1 MLLNKHLFIIG
12 VFAVIFDSSKRVLL
26 CHRTDIDLWDLPSGA
41 MEQGETPWEA
51 ALREV
56 EEEVGL
62 VVKIERLL
70 GVYSRPDQNEV
81 AFGFLCRV
89 VGGSLRVSDEA
100 DCIQYFEPDKIPP
113 NTNHEQVEA
122 LQDVVKEELQATL
135 RRQPGPSPREVYFSK
150 QF

>member
-1 MLLNKHLFIIG
+1 MLNKHLFIIG

-41 MEQGETPWEA
+41 MEQAETPWEA
-51 ALREV
+51 AVREV

-89 VGGSLRVSDEA
+89 VGGSLRSSHEA
-100 DCIQYFEPDKIPP
+100 DCIQYFELDKIPP

-122 LQDVVKEELQATL
+122 LQDVVNEELQATL
-135 RRQPGPSPREVYFSK
+135 RIQTGLSPREVYFSK

>member
-1 MLLNKHLFIIG
+1 MLLNTHLFIIG

-51 ALREV
+51 AVRE
-56 EEEVGL
+56 
-62 VVKIERLL
+62 I
-70 GVYSRPDQNEV
+70 
-81 AFGFLCRV
+81 
-89 VGGSLRVSDEA
+89 
-100 DCIQYFEPDKIPP
+100 EPDKIPP

-122 LQDVVKEELQATL
+122 LEDVLNEELQATL
-135 RRQPGPSPREVYFSK
+135 RRQPEPSPREVYFSK

>member
-1 MLLNKHLFIIG
+1 
-12 VFAVIFDSSKRVLL
+12 
-26 CHRTDIDLWDLPSGA
+26 
-41 MEQGETPWEA
+41 MEQAETPWEA
-51 ALREV
+51 AVREV

-89 VGGSLRVSDEA
+89 VGGSLRSSHEA
-100 DCIQYFEPDKIPP
+100 DCIQYFELDKIPP

-122 LQDVVKEELQATL
+122 LQDVVNEELQATL
-135 RRQPGPSPREVYFSK
+135 RIQTGPSPREVYFSK

>member
-1 MLLNKHLFIIG
+1 M
-12 VFAVIFDSSKRVLL
+12 
-26 CHRTDIDLWDLPSGA
+26 
-41 MEQGETPWEA
+41 
-51 ALREV
+51 
-56 EEEVGL
+56 
-62 VVKIERLL
+62 
-70 GVYSRPDQNEV
+70 YSRPDQNEV

-89 VGGSLRVSDEA
+89 VGGSLRSSDEA
-100 DCIQYFEPDKIPP
+100 DCIQYFEADKIPP

>member
-1 MLLNKHLFIIG
+1 MLNKHLFIIG

-26 CHRTDIDLWDLPSGA
+26 CHRTDIDLWNLPSGA

-51 ALREV
+51 AVREV

-89 VGGSLRVSDEA
+89 VGGSLRSSHEA
-100 DCIQYFEPDKIPP
+100 DCIQYFELDKIPP

-122 LQDVVKEELQATL
+122 LQDVVNEELQATL
-135 RRQPGPSPREVYFSK
+135 RIQTGPSPREVYFSK